1 MWKKVTE
8 AQTED
13 TREQITAAKVSSET
27 LEDFIEDY
35 VLLHTVKSPG
45 YKEVPPALGACGLL
59 VLKTEEEILGAAA
72 SVCVGQIPLYHPATG
87 FLF

>member
-8 AQTED
+8 AQTRD
-13 TREQITAAKVSSET
+13 MREQITAAKMSSGT

-45 YKEVPPALGACGLL
+45 YKEAPPALGACGLL
-59 VLKTEEEILGAAA
+59 VLKTEILGAAA
-72 SVCVGQIPLYHPATG
+72 SICVGQIPLYYPATG